1 MLLAGTAICTTFFL
15 AVILYQ
21 LILSLQ
27 IAFVDLF
34 DQLYEFILIIT
45 LLIDSENNNE
55 SRIIESPHTISA
67 CSH

>member
-1 MLLAGTAICTTFFL
+1 MPLDGTAICTTFFL
-15 AVILYQ
+15 LVILYQ

-27 IAFVDLF
+27 ISFVDLF
-34 DQLYEFILIIT
+34 DQLNEFILIIT

-55 SRIIESPHTISA
+55 SRIVESPHTISP